1 MAEHQREEPRTG
13 EDAPRKR
20 RLGLAEQVLIGLGLG
35 IAAGIFFGEM
45 VGGLKLV
52 GDIFIR
58 LLQVTVIPFISLSLI
73 TALGAMSYKEVKG
86 LALKGGAI
94 LLVIWA
100 ITIAVILLMP
110 LSFPAWPSGA
120 FFSTS
125 LIEEPQPPDFL
136 RLFIP
141 SNPFYSYANAIVPA
155 VVVFSI
161 LIGVG
166 LIGMTEKT
174 AVLQPLSVLRD
185 TLMWVTGIISRL
197 APFGVFALMASAVGT
212 TDIEDLARLQVY
224 LVLYA
229 LIALLLGLWVLPAL
243 VSAVTPLRYGDIL
256 RALRTPLITSFATG
270 SSLIFLPML
279 IEQCRRLIADTK
291 MFSEEGEQRAE
302 DSMEALIPTAFPFPS
317 AAALLVLS
325 FVLFGGWYIGS
336 IVSVGAYPG
345 LILAGVPSLFGGSLL
360 TVPFLLDLLRL
371 PIDLFQVFLAVDVI
385 NSRFG
390 TLLATMHYAALGLVG
405 TFALVTRLRVRWV
418 RLTRFVLVSVA
429 LLTMILFGVRAFYTY
444 VVVAPYTKHDVLTR
458 MQLLSSPQ
466 PARVYTDVAD
476 VRTRPE
482 QGPASLAEIEDRGV
496 LRVCYYP
503 DDYPSAFLNKA
514 DPPQLVGFD
523 IEMAHRFARRIQLPI
538 EFLPVVDQVQAAEPL
553 NAGDCDILMTSL
565 LISVASSQRFAM
577 TSPVFNTPV
586 GAIIRDHRRDT
597 FRSWND
603 ARQRGAA
610 LRVAVPVGPETI
622 SIAKSLLP
630 EAILVPFSTGGEL
643 KMILESGAQDVD
655 AILHSSEHGAA
666 WTLLYPEFSV
676 VVPQPAAFLPFGY
689 GVALGNKELLTP
701 LNAWLGE
708 QKAKGT
714 VDELYRYWML
724 GQASNTDKP
733 PRWSVIRDVLGWVN

>member
-1 MAEHQREEPRTG
+1 MTEPPTEEPETG

-20 RLGLAEQVLIGLGLG
+20 RLGLAEQVLLGLGLG

-45 VGGLKLV
+45 VGGLKVV
-52 GDIFIR
+52 GETFIK
-58 LLQVTVIPFISLSLI
+58 LLQITVIPFISLSLV
-73 TALGAMSYKEVKG
+73 TGLGAMRHQYAKG
-86 LALKGGAI
+86 LALKGGAV
-94 LLVIWA
+94 LLVVWA
-100 ITIAVILLMP
+100 ITLAVILLMP
-110 LSFPAWPSGA
+110 LSFPAWPSGS

-125 LIEEPQPPDFL
+125 LVEEPQTPDFL

-141 SNPFYSYANAIVPA
+141 SNPFYSYANALVPA

-161 LIGVG
+161 LVGVG

-174 AVLQPLSVLRD
+174 AVLKPLSVIRE
-185 TLMWVTGIISRL
+185 TLMWVTGIVSKL
-197 APFGVFALMASAVGT
+197 APLGVFALIASAVGT
-212 TDIEDLARLQVY
+212 TDIEDLARMQVY
-224 LVLYA
+224 IVLYA
-229 LIALLLGLWVLPAL
+229 LIALFLGLWVLPAL
-243 VSAVTPLRYGDIL
+243 VTTLTPLRYGDVV
-256 RALRTPLITSFATG
+256 RALRTPLITAFATG
-270 SSLIFLPML
+270 SALIVLPLL
-279 IEQCRRLIADTK
+279 IEQCKRLIADAQI
-291 MFSEEGEQRAE
+291 FGREAQERA
-302 DSMEALIPTAFPFPS
+302 DASVEALIPASFTFPS
-317 AAALLVLS
+317 PAILLALS
-325 FVLFGGWYIGS
+325 FVLFAGWYIGS
-336 IVSVGAYPG
+336 TVSAAAYPT
-345 LILAGVPSLFGGSLL
+345 LILAGVPSLFGGPLL
-360 TVPFLLDLLRL
+360 TIPFLLDLLRL
-371 PIDLFQVFLAVDVI
+371 PNDLFQVFLAVDVI

-390 TLLATMHYAALGLVG
+390 TLLAAMHFAAIGLLGTNALVG
-405 TFALVTRLRVRWV
+405 RLSLRWV
-418 RLTRFVLVSVA
+418 PLTRFVLVSAA
-429 LLTMILFGVRAFYTY
+429 LLATVLLGVRAFYTH
-444 VVVAPYTKHDVLTR
+444 VVVAPYTKHDALKR
-458 MQLLSSPQ
+458 LNLLSNPQ
-466 PARVYTDVAD
+466 PATVYTEVSDALA
-476 VRTRPE
+476 RAG

-503 DDYPSAFLNKA
+503 DDYPSAFFNAA

-538 EFLPVVDQVQAAEPL
+538 EFLPVVDQVQAVEPL

-565 LISVASSQRFAM
+565 LISVDSSQRFAM

-622 SIAKSLLP
+622 SIARSLLP
-630 EAILVPFSTGGEL
+630 DANLMLFSTGEEL
-643 KMILESGAQDVD
+643 KMILQSGAPDVD

-676 VVPQPAAFLPFGY
+676 VVPKPAAFLPFGY
-689 GVALGNKELLTP
+689 AVARGNDELLRP

-724 GQASNTDKP
+724 GQAAKTDKP
-733 PRWSVIRDVLGWVN
+733 PRWSVIRDVLGWVK